1 MSQAA
6 NLNNRLRQRIHILRW
21 VMPIVLTLFVFLFQF
36 VFPPDV
42 RSPFD
47 SWLHIDSEVAI
58 YGVLGPLLVFWALT
72 TISIWIDENE
82 RNERR
87 ARKNERR
94 LASITAESAD
104 AILSL
109 DEAGRIETWNRGAEL
124 LFGYSAGQII
134 GESFS
139 RLLGGGEAGKVELD
153 WLLTDARKEGV
164 IRNHEAI
171 AHRADRTLATIE
183 LTMTRVDDD
192 QDLSLGVS
200 VIARDIT
207 ERKRREEDVRRLNV
221 SLNEQVNERTR
232 ELATKVEELARS
244 NEALQQLDKT
254 RSEFVSMVSHQ
265 IRAPLT
271 NLRGAVDRMQS
282 DCTAMT
288 TTCSRM
294 FIILQEQIARLERLV
309 RNVLSATRID
319 GGELTFNSEPVSIL
333 PLVNQAVE
341 QIQARA
347 RLRPLR
353 MLPKPGLPLV
363 LADRDLVT
371 EVVINLLDNA
381 DKYSPPGT
389 EITVDV
395 SANQTAVTVAVSD
408 QGRGI
413 EAADRER
420 IFDKFYRPDHGD
432 AQVAYGYGLG
442 LYVCR
447 KLIEAQGGKVWVET
461 GSSGGSVFQFTL
473 PVWQEKR
480 IETDDPGH

>member
-1 MSQAA
+1 MNQPITIDS
-6 NLNNRLRQRIHILRW
+6 RLRQRIHTLRW
-21 VMPIVLTLFVFLFQF
+21 ALPTLLSVFVLLFQF

-47 SWLHIDSEVAI
+47 GWLHIDSEVAI
-58 YGVLGPLLVFWALT
+58 YGIIGPLLVFWAL
-72 TISIWIDENE
+72 SRVSAWIDENE
-82 RNERR
+82 QAEKR

-109 DEAGRIETWNRGAEL
+109 DEAGRVETWNRGAEL
-124 LFGYSAGQII
+124 LFGYKAGEII
-134 GESFS
+134 REPFS
-139 RLLGGGEAGKVELD
+139 RLLGSGEAGRVEFD
-153 WLLTDARKEGV
+153 WLLADVQREGI
-164 IRNHEAI
+164 IRNHEAVI
-171 AHRADRTLATIE
+171 HRADASRATVE

-192 QDLSLGVS
+192 PSASAGIS

-207 ERKRREEDVRRLNV
+207 ERKRREEDIRRLNV
-221 SLNEQVNERTR
+221 SLNEQVGERTR
-232 ELATKVEELARS
+232 ELAAKVEELARS

-254 RSEFVSMVSHQ
+254 RTEFVSMVSHQ

-282 DCTAMT
+282 DCGAMT
-288 TTCSRM
+288 PTCSRM
-294 FIILQEQIARLERLV
+294 FIVLQEQIARLERLV
-309 RNVLSATRID
+309 RNVLSATRVD
-319 GGELTFNSEPVSIL
+319 AGELTFNSEPVSIL
-333 PLVNQAVE
+333 PVVSQAVE

-347 RLRPLR
+347 KLRPLR
-353 MLPKPGLPLV
+353 VLPKPGLPLV

-371 EVVINLLDNA
+371 EVLINLLDNA
-381 DKYSPPGT
+381 DKYSSPGS
-389 EITVDV
+389 EILIDV
-395 SANQTAVTVAVSD
+395 SANQTAVTVAVCD

-413 EAADRER
+413 AEADRER

-447 KLIEAQGGKVWVET
+447 RLIEAQGGAIWVEAGT
-461 GSSGGSVFQFTL
+461 PGGSAFRFTL
-473 PVWQEKR
+473 PVWQEER
-480 IETDDPGH
+480 IGRDDPGH